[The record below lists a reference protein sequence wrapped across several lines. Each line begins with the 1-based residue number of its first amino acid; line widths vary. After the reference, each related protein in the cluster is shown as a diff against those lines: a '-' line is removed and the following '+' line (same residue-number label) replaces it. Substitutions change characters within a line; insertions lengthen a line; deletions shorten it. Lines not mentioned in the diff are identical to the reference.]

1 LITARAGAARAETRC
16 AQGAARHA
24 TRAGARGRAGEAGQ
38 VAPPSG
44 GGGGKNRDARRE
56 GKRGWR
62 GRERDKE
69 ERGAH
74 LGIQKPVITFT
85 GSPRARGGRE
95 RWKKGRGSCCAG
107 KSNER
112 EIEMWRMG
120 GGWAPGARR
129 ARRAGPGWVRSD

>member
-1 LITARAGAARAETRC
+1 LRAG
-16 AQGAARHA
+16 
-24 TRAGARGRAGEAGQ
+24 GRAPRDKGGGKGPRRGGRTGRAAER
-38 VAPPSG
+38 

-120 GGWAPGARR
+120 GDGHRG
-129 ARRAGPGWVRSD
+129 RAGHAGLGRVGSGRTRSCRGSKTHHTPDH

>member
-1 LITARAGAARAETRC
+1 VLGLHARKRVARRGPRATRQGRG
-16 AQGAARHA
+16 QGAAPGRQDRSRR
-24 TRAGARGRAGEAGQ
+24 RA
-38 VAPPSG
+38 G
-44 GGGGKNRDARRE
+44 GGGENRDARRE